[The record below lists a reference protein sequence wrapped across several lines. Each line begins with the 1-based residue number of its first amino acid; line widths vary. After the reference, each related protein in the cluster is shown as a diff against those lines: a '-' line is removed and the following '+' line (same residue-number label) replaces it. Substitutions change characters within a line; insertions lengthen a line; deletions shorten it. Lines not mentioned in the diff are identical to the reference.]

1 MAIYTLYM
9 YRIYML
15 LNNFDTE
22 NVSITRGEGLNLRFK
37 FFSLQ
42 ITT

>member
-1 MAIYTLYM
+1 M

-22 NVSITRGEGLNLRFK
+22 NVSITRGEGFILRLN
-37 FFSLQ
+37 FFFANNYMA
-42 ITT
+42 IN